1 MKRRK
6 LSGSMTVEMSFLMPM
21 ILSLIMGCI
30 LAVFYYHDKNIL
42 GAAAYETAVVG
53 STKAREKDGVETGKL
68 QALYRERIRK
78 KCVLFP
84 TGRANVTVG
93 KEEIEV
99 TVTAKKGKFKVAVRK
114 CAAVTEPERKIR
126 EKKKLE
132 ELANGAKNNN

>member
-1 MKRRK
+1 MDICD
-6 LSGSMTVEMSFLMPM
+6 SSIVM
-21 ILSLIMGCI
+21 
-30 LAVFYYHDKNIL
+30 AFYYHDKNIL

-53 STKAREKDGVETGKL
+53 STKAREKDGVEAGKL

-84 TGRANVTVG
+84 TSRANVTVG

>member
-21 ILSLIMGCI
+21 ILFLIMGCI
-30 LAVFYYHDKNIL
+30 L
-42 GAAAYETAVVG
+42 
-53 STKAREKDGVETGKL
+53 
-68 QALYRERIRK
+68 
-78 KCVLFP
+78 VLFP

-114 CAAVTEPERKIR
+114 CAAVTEPEKKIR

>member
-21 ILSLIMGCI
+21 ILFLIMGCI

-84 TGRANVTVG
+84 TGRANV
-93 KEEIEV
+93 
-99 TVTAKKGKFKVAVRK
+99 
-114 CAAVTEPERKIR
+114 IR

>member
-21 ILSLIMGCI
+21 ILFLIMGC
-30 LAVFYYHDKNIL
+30 IL